1 MIEVHPQ
8 MIRSPSGDELV
19 VLTRAEFNALSR
31 AAAEAMEEA
40 DDIAV
45 FDARTAEPRAARDAK
60 LPPEVTASVLRGD
73 SLLRALRRWKGMTQE
88 DVARRAKLAQGY
100 VSDLENGRKIATPRA
115 LRAIAKALDVAPAWL
130 GA

>member
-1 MIEVHPQ
+1 MIEIRPQ

-19 VLTRAEFNALSR
+19 VLTRAEFNVLSQ

-45 FDARTAEPRAARDAK
+45 FDARTAELGAARNAK
-60 LPPEVTASVLRGD
+60 LPPMVTASMLRGH
-73 SLLRALRRWKGMTQE
+73 SLLRALRGWKRMTQE
-88 DVARRAKLAQGY
+88 EVARRAKLAQGY
-100 VSDLENGRKIATPRA
+100 VSDLENGRKKATKST
-115 LRAIAKALDVAPAWL
+115 LRAIAKALEVAPAWL

>member
-19 VLTRAEFNALSR
+19 ALTRAEFNALRR
-31 AAAEAMEEA
+31 AAAEAIEEA

-45 FDARTAEPRAARDAK
+45 FDARTAELRAARDAK

-73 SLLRALRRWKGMTQE
+73 SLSRATQVEGYDARGYCAPCQARPGLRQRSREQA
-88 DVARRAKLAQGY
+88 
-100 VSDLENGRKIATPRA
+100 
-115 LRAIAKALDVAPAWL
+115 
-130 GA
+130 

>member
-40 DDIAV
+40 DDIAI
-45 FDARTAEPRAARDAK
+45 FDARMAELRAGRDAK

-73 SLLRALRRWKGMTQE
+73 SLLRALRRWRDMTQE
-88 DVARRAKLAQGY
+88 KVARRAKLAQGY
-100 VSDLENGRKIATPRA
+100 LSDLENGRKVATPKT